1 MCLTE
6 RACEKLIP
14 VMGHRMKFLKLLTK
28 EKSSNDSR
36 HMHTPTAITPE
47 NPANLEEQTKEPQAS
62 QNPRYVPCNS
72 GKLVFPKMYYN

>member
-36 HMHTPTAITPE
+36 QTHTPTAIMPE
-47 NPANLEEQTKEPQAS
+47 DPANVEEQTEELQPS
-62 QNPRYVPCNS
+62 QNPRYVTCNA
-72 GKLVFPKMYYN
+72 GNLIFLNM